1 MKIQDFEIKNSS
13 QNKSNEHEFKENQ
26 KLINNV
32 IDEEYKKLNR
42 LL

>member
-1 MKIQDFEIKNSS
+1 MKIQNFEIKNSS

-26 KLINNV
+26 KLINE
-32 IDEEYKKLNR
+32 IDAEYKKLNR